1 MPNWIMYPIPVYSS
15 VKGNSISKIMAR
27 VFSKKKNTLIH
38 LLCKTFDGVLRQ
50 CQWTYIPNLKTS
62 EKNLIDL

>member
-27 VFSKKKNTLIH
+27 LFSKKMNPLI
-38 LLCKTFDGVLRQ
+38 GLR
-50 CQWTYIPNLKTS
+50 
-62 EKNLIDL
+62 LIDDLIVIQSLVRQRYLEIIIGYQMT